1 MQFLLLFLFNN
12 TTLLFCQF
20 SVIILV
26 GYLSMKIIRKENTNK
41 NDIEILI
48 EYPKMNKIVSRIEAA
63 IKSVDSVVACSA
75 ENDQTLFV
83 AVSEIFYIE
92 SVDKRTFVY
101 TKDQVY
107 RTDSPL
113 YLLAEKLYTF
123 GFEQI
128 SKSCVLNINVMTSVR
143 PLFNS
148 KMEAQLTNGER
159 VQISRTFI
167 PFIKKRLEEM
177 L

>member
-1 MQFLLLFLFNN
+1 MILYNSPLDVIYFLSV
-12 TTLLFCQF
+12 FCYNI
-20 SVIILV
+20 VK
-26 GYLSMKIIRKENTNK
+26 GYLSMKIIRKENINK

-63 IKSVDSVVACSA
+63 IKSVDSIVTCSG
-75 ENDQTLFV
+75 ENEQTLFI

-101 TKDQVY
+101 TKDKVY

-148 KMEAQLTNGER
+148 KMEALLTNGEK
-159 VQISRTFI
+159 VQISRKFI
-167 PFIKKRLEEM
+167 PVIKKRLEEM